1 VVVYHV
7 GGLCNE
13 DGQPTFPNAAIY
25 LAENDFAYWTDEA
38 LLAKLRGPALKQRL
52 AQLLGK

>member
-13 DGQPTFPNAAIY
+13 DGQPTFPNASIS

-38 LLAKLRGPALKQRL
+38 LLANLRGPALKQRL